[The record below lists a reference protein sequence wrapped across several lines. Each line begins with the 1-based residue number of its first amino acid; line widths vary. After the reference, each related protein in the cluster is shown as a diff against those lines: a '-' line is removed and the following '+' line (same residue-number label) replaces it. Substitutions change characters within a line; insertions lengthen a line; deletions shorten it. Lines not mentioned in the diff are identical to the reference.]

1 MSKRNIGDEIIS
13 GMTEA
18 IEFIRGNVGAAKI
31 HKVEIPNDID
41 VREIRES
48 LKLSRKEFA
57 NSFGFSP
64 RTLQHWEQGD
74 RAPHGS
80 ARVLLLLLKREPAT
94 IAKILR
100 GN

>member
-13 GMTEA
+13 GMNAA
-18 IEFIRGNVGAAKI
+18 IEYIRGNVGAAKI

-100 GN
+100 GS